1 MISARVTSRHTAS
14 MPIPPGA
21 RTAPVPRRVRPAT
34 RSSKRPWS
42 SARSV
47 SCAATAITPRS
58 SCGRSATRRPPARSP
73 APWSRRRARPIP
85 RARWRRRR
93 PTAHEAASG
102 PVTEAMVQT
111 VRETDP
117 SRPVIYEQDYRADY
131 VDVFSLMYST
141 HEESAQ
147 IGQRSLSPE
156 YQAKLTGMLRSFAIE
171 ADDDAFADP
180 PALGKPFLW
189 IEYAHAMG
197 NGAGSLKEYMELT
210 EKYPA
215 LHGGFIWEWIDHGL
229 VTRDAEG
236 NEIYG
241 YGGDFGERLHDGN
254 FVADGLVLPDRTPS
268 PALLD
273 AKHHYS
279 PVGLE
284 VSEGFARI
292 TNRYA
297 FSDLSH
303 L

>member
-1 MISARVTSRHTAS
+1 HAS
-14 MPIPPGA
+14 IIM
-21 RTAPVPRRVRPAT
+21 
-34 RSSKRPWS
+34 WS
-42 SARSV
+42 
-47 SCAATAITPRS
+47 I
-58 SCGRSATRRPPARSP
+58 GN
-73 APWSRRRARPIP
+73 
-85 RARWRRRR
+85 
-93 PTAHEAASG
+93 EAASG

-215 LHGGFIWEWIDHGL
+215 LHGGFIWSGSTTAWSPATPRAMRSTATAGTSASGCTTATSWPT
-229 VTRDAEG
+229 VWCCPTAPPPPRCW
-236 NEIYG
+236 
-241 YGGDFGERLHDGN
+241 
-254 FVADGLVLPDRTPS
+254 TPS
-268 PALLD
+268 TTTHLSAWRSPKASRGSPTATPSRTCRICGPRCRWTGRPAGSISSCPR
-273 AKHHYS
+273 S
-279 PVGLE
+279 PR
-284 VSEGFARI
+284 ARPP
-292 TNRYA
+292 RW
-297 FSDLSH
+297 SCP
-303 L
+303 